1 MINYTSGS
9 AWAIPKGSKNAADA
23 CKWAKTMTA
32 TATWIAAAKN
42 RIELRKAKDRFF
54 TGLRTANIVADRAIF
69 KLYKGTN
76 QWFNQNVRT
85 LNGVMPYSFSIPA
98 SPASAEFQTAWMN
111 AVTRV
116 LQGQQS
122 PSQALNQ
129 AQKEAVKAIK
139 AAKH

>member
-1 MINYTSGS
+1 
-9 AWAIPKGSKNAADA
+9 
-23 CKWAKTMTA
+23 
-32 TATWIAAAKN
+32 
-42 RIELRKAKDRFF
+42 
-54 TGLRTANIVADRAIF
+54 
-69 KLYKGTN
+69 
-76 QWFNQNVRT
+76 
-85 LNGVMPYSFSIPA
+85 MPYSFSIPA
-98 SPASAEFQTAWMN
+98 SPASGEFQTAWMN